1 MNRYVNLP
9 GGRIVL
15 PPCTTDEKPTFVAD
29 DGTVTELAMSDVQRI
44 RDWSIGKDAV
54 EDVEYY
60 INDLEENPDDEES
73 NGITPD
79 LIRENMV
86 EIISYY
92 LDRRF
97 NADEWYN
104 DVWNAVETFKYR
116 LERSNESAFREVK
129 QNETF

>member
-1 MNRYVNLP
+1 MNRYINLP

-104 DVWNAVETFKYR
+104 DVWNAVETFKHR
-116 LERSNESAFREVK
+116 LERSNESA
-129 QNETF
+129 

>member
-44 RDWSIGKDAV
+44 RDWSIEKDAV

-79 LIRENMV
+79 LIRENMA
-86 EIISYY
+86 EIIEYY

-104 DVWNAVETFKYR
+104 DVWNAVETFKR
-116 LERSNESAFREVK
+116 RFREVK